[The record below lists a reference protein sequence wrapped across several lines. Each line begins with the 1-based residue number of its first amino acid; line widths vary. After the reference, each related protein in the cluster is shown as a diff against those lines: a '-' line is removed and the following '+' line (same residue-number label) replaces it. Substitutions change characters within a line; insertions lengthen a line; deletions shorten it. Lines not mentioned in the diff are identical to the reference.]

1 MKKLLLLFLMLTI
14 MLTSKSWAQERAVTG
29 KVTSAD
35 DGTGIPGVNV
45 VIKGTT
51 QGTVTDIDGN
61 YKLSVPESGGTL
73 VFSFIGLESQEI
85 EIGNRSAV
93 DAVMTSDIQQ
103 LSEVVVTALGVTR
116 EKASLGYATQEV
128 DADEVTKAKEQNFV
142 NSLSGKVAGVQIK
155 QNNNFGGSTNVVI
168 RGNTSITGS
177 NQALFVVDGIP
188 IDNQTGNDTYQEAG
202 RYGYDY
208 GNAASDI
215 NPEDIES
222 INVLKGAA
230 ATALYGS
237 RAANGAIVITT
248 KKGTSGKGIGIS
260 VSTGYTVGKIDKS
273 TFVEYQDQYGAGYSN
288 YYYGDNDGPFDN
300 FYDIDGDGTND
311 LVVPTYEDASYGEK
325 FDPNLNVYHWDSFV
339 PESPNYGKA
348 YPWMAAEHTPVDFWE
363 TANTV
368 NNSISLSGGNDKNSF
383 RLSYTNYSGS
393 GILPNSQIH
402 KNTFSFN
409 GTSQINSK
417 LNASIGVNYVNNN
430 VLGRNS
436 TGYGDNLMSEFR
448 QWWETNVDVQSL
460 EDLYHQTGRNV
471 TWNMYDAGGG
481 DNDPIFWDNPYWT
494 RFKNYQTDTRNRVY
508 GNFALKYDINDWLSL
523 TGRATLDRYNELREQ
538 RRAVG
543 SVASEFGINK
553 LDEQSGYQRE
563 DRFVSETNYDLFMN
577 ANKNLSPDLSLYAML
592 GFNIR
597 QNKFESV
604 LGSSN
609 GGLAIPD
616 LYTLSNSKLENPFP
630 TEELSEKEVGGVY
643 ANVNLGY
650 RDMLYLELT
659 ARRDQSSALPAGN
672 NAYFYPAASLS
683 FVFSEVANASW
694 LNYGKARI
702 NYAEVGGDT
711 DPGNVFDYYLRNAN
725 FGPSVIATSRSYKN
739 NPDLKPERSKSIE
752 FGIESSMFDNRL
764 SFDFAAYNTNTFD
777 QIMTIE
783 VSRATGYRYKTV
795 NGGEVNNKGLEIALG
810 GDIIRNSN
818 GLNWKASLNWSKNV
832 SEVISLVEG
841 VDNFV
846 IASYQGGISVN
857 ATVGEPFGII
867 KGTGFQIDPA
877 SGKRV
882 VDASGYYVAVP
893 DQVIGNPNPDWMG
906 GLTNTLSY
914 KGVSLSFLIDMSK
927 GGDVYSLDMHYGQGT
942 GVLASTVGTNDLG
955 NDWRLPISQGGGIKL
970 DGVKEDGTPND
981 VYARAD
987 YYGGVFYWGNSSR
1000 NPGELTV
1007 YDATYVKLREASLTY
1022 SLPKSLLGNAIQ
1034 NVNLSVVGRNLW
1046 IMHKN
1051 LPYADP
1057 ESGLGAGNAQGYVS
1071 GSYPTTRS
1079 IGFRVDIDF

>member
-1 MKKLLLLFLMLTI
+1 MRKVLLLLSVFTFLGASSLF
-14 MLTSKSWAQERAVTG
+14 AQDRVITG
-29 KVTSAD
+29 KVTSAE
-35 DGTGIPGVNV
+35 DGSPLPGVNV

-51 QGTVTDIDGN
+51 NGTVTDIDGN

-73 VFSFIGLESQEI
+73 VFSFIGLESQDI
-85 EIGNRSAV
+85 EIGNRSSI
-93 DAVMTSDIQQ
+93 DAVMSSDIQQ

-116 EKASLGYATQEV
+116 EKASLGYATQDVE
-128 DADEVTKAKEQNFV
+128 AEEVTKAKEQNFV
-142 NSLSGKVAGVQIK
+142 NSLSGRVSGVQIK

-168 RGNTSITGS
+168 RGNASITGS

-188 IDNQTGNDTYQEAG
+188 IDNRTGNDAYQTAG

-237 RAANGAIVITT
+237 RASNGAIVITT
-248 KKGTSGKGIGIS
+248 KKGESRKGLGIS
-260 VSTGYTVGKIDKS
+260 VSTGFTVGKIDKS

-288 YYYGDNDGPFDN
+288 YYYGNDGGPFDD
-300 FYDIDGDGTND
+300 FYDVNGDGTPD
-311 LVVPTYEDASYGEK
+311 LIVPTYEDASYGEK

-348 YPWMAAEHTPVDFWE
+348 YPWLAAKNTPVSFFE
-363 TANTV
+363 TAYTV
-368 NNSISLSGGNDKNSF
+368 NNSVSLTGGNDKNTF

-393 GILPNSQIH
+393 GVLPNSQVH
-402 KNTFSFN
+402 KNTFGFN
-409 GTSQINSK
+409 GSSQINDK
-417 LNASIGVNYVNNN
+417 LTASVGVNYVNND
-430 VLGRNS
+430 VIGRNS
-436 TGYGDNLMSEFR
+436 TGYGDNIMANFR
-448 QWWETNVDVQSL
+448 QWWETNVDVESL
-460 EDLYHQTGRNV
+460 KDLYFQTRRNV

-481 DNDPIFWDNPYWT
+481 DYDPIFWDNPYWT
-494 RFKNYQTDTRNRVY
+494 RFENYESDTRNRVF
-508 GNFALKYDINDWLSL
+508 GNFVLKYDINDWLSL
-523 TGRATLDRYNELREQ
+523 TGRATLDRYNEVREQ
-538 RRAVG
+538 RRAIG

-563 DRFVSETNYDLFMN
+563 DRAVSEINYDLFMT
-577 ANKNLSPDLSLYAML
+577 ANKNLSPDLNLYAML

-597 QNKFESV
+597 QNSFESV
-604 LGSSN
+604 LASTN
-609 GGLAIPD
+609 GGLAIPR
-616 LYTLSNSKLENPFP
+616 LYTLSNSLQENPFP
-630 TEELSEKEVGGVY
+630 VETLREKEVAGVY

-650 RDMLYLELT
+650 KDMLYLELT
-659 ARRDQSSALPAGN
+659 GRRDQSSALPVGN
-672 NAYFYPAASLS
+672 NVYFYPAASLS

-694 LNYGKARI
+694 LNFGKARI

-711 DPGNVFDYYLRNAN
+711 DAGNVYDYYLREPN
-725 FGPSVIATSRSYKN
+725 FSGGVLTRARIYKN
-739 NPDLKPERSKSIE
+739 NPDLKPERSKSFE
-752 FGIESSMFDNRL
+752 FGLEASMFNDRL

-783 VSRATGYRYKTV
+783 VSRATGYRYKTL
-795 NGGEVNNKGLEIALG
+795 NGGEVNNKGLEITLG
-810 GDIIRNSN
+810 GDIIRSQS
-818 GLNWKASLNWSKNV
+818 GFNWKASLNWSKNV
-832 SEVISLVEG
+832 SKVIELVPG
-841 VDNFV
+841 VENFV
-846 IASYQGGISVN
+846 LGSYQGGVSLN
-857 ATVGEPFGII
+857 ATVGEPFGVIR
-867 KGTGFQIDPA
+867 GTGFQIDPA

-882 VDASGYYVAVP
+882 VNSSGYYIAVP
-893 DQVIGNPNPDWMG
+893 DQIIGNPNPDWLG

-942 GVLASTVGTNDLG
+942 GIPVSTVGTNDLG
-955 NDWRLPISQGGGIKL
+955 NDWRLPVSQGGGIKL

-981 VYARAD
+981 IYARAD

-1034 NVNLSVVGRNLW
+1034 NVNLSIVGRNLW

-1051 LPYADP
+1051 VPYADP
-1057 ESGLGAGNAQGYVS
+1057 ESGLGAGNAQGYLS
-1071 GSYPTTRS
+1071 GSYPTTRTV
-1079 IGFRVDIDF
+1079 GFRVDIDF